1 MIVISDTNVLSSL
14 AAGDSFPVLLRLFA
28 RSKLAIPPCVQREL
42 QAGLEQGNIYLQPII
57 QAVLTQKIEVV
68 PLSAEA
74 EQLAFGYPARL
85 DEGEREAIALAQ
97 TRKAILLSNDRA
109 AIRYCQQH
117 GIRVIGLVT
126 ILRLLWTENVMLQDD
141 VRGLIEKM
149 TQVENLS
156 LTLQQV
162 TEIFA
167 PQ

>member
-74 EQLAFGYPARL
+74 EQLAFGYPAKL

-117 GIRVIGLVT
+117 SIRVIGLVT
-126 ILRLLWTENVMLQDD
+126 ILRLLWTDVMLQDE

-149 TQVENLS
+149 AQVENLS